1 LERLAPIQLKI
12 SEIRKLRLSKKT
24 LHEALV
30 KMAFMFAAKV
40 FERIFQTEAII
51 KKLVKASAAIKSL
64 SEKICPEANRRLA
77 AFGLWK
83 S

>member
-1 LERLAPIQLKI
+1 MLA
-12 SEIRKLRLSKKT
+12 
-24 LHEALV
+24 V
-30 KMAFMFAAKV
+30 KV
-40 FERIFQTEAII
+40 FERIFQTEAIV